1 MLSGRREVMEVSVE
15 KVGDM
20 GEISVVKVSGVVD
33 SETVDLF
40 GETIEKVFEDD
51 CYNLILDIDGLS
63 YINTAGLS
71 IIADAFKQSTQNK
84 GALKILRANDAIRE
98 LLDVVR
104 FTKIIDI
111 YEDEEDAINSFR

>member
-1 MLSGRREVMEVSVE
+1 MDIAVS

-20 GEISVVKVSGVVD
+20 DEIAMIKVAGVVD
-33 SETVDLF
+33 SETVEAF
-40 GETIEKVFEDD
+40 GETVEGIFKED
-51 CYNLILDIDGLS
+51 CYNIILDIEGLT

-71 IIADAFKQSTQNK
+71 IIADAYKRSSQNK
-84 GALKILRANDAIRE
+84 GGLKILRAGDAIRE

-111 YEDEEDAINSFR
+111 YEDEEEAIGSFK

>member
-1 MLSGRREVMEVSVE
+1 MEIAVK

-20 GEISVVKVSGVVD
+20 GEVAVIRVSGVVD
-33 SETVDLF
+33 SETVDRF
-40 GETIEKVFEDD
+40 GEVIEGVFKEG
-51 CYNLILDIDGLS
+51 CYNLVLDIEGLT

-71 IIADAFKQSTQNK
+71 IIADAFKKSSQNR
-84 GALKILRANDAIRE
+84 GALKILHAEDAIKE

-111 YEDEEDAINSFR
+111 YEDEAEAIESFK

>member
-1 MLSGRREVMEVSVE
+1 MEITVN

-20 GEISVVKVSGVVD
+20 GEITVIGVSGVVD
-33 SETVDLF
+33 SETVDRF
-40 GETIEKVFEDD
+40 GEAINKVFDEG
-51 CYNLILDIDGLS
+51 CYNVILDIEGLT

-71 IIADAFKQSTQNK
+71 IIADSFKRATQNK
-84 GALKILRANDAIRE
+84 GALKILRAGEPIRE

-111 YEDEEDAINSFR
+111 FEDEGVAIESFK